1 MPVTA
6 EPKPVIGQDT
16 SVENNLGLVHACAH
30 RFKGRGIEYDDLF
43 QAGCMGL
50 VKASAAFDAG
60 RGVMFSTYAVPV
72 ILGEIRRLFR
82 DGGTVKVSRSLKELG
97 LAAGRVRELLGSELG
112 REATIAEVA
121 GRMNRTP
128 EEVAQALAATT
139 PPLSLTGGEEDGS
152 GQIDLPEESP
162 EERLSDLL
170 SLHQLLADL
179 EERDRRLIF
188 LRYYRGKTQTEV
200 ARQLG
205 MTQVQVSRREK
216 RLPSQGRKCS
226 RHSAAAATSSRQ
238 GISISSFLRMG
249 GSCLDV
255 FSDCITAR
263 RGASSGKGENGMG
276 VRLENDGGLTGHGA

>member
-6 EPKPVIGQDT
+6 EPKATAIQDT

-30 RFKGRGIEYDDLF
+30 RFKGRGIEYDDLY

-97 LAAGRVRELLGSELG
+97 LAAGRTRELG
-112 REATIAEVA
+112 REATVNEVA
-121 GRMNRTP
+121 ERMGRAP
-128 EEVAQALAATT
+128 EDVAQALAATT

-152 GQIDLPEESP
+152 GQIDLPEEGP

-170 SLHQLLADL
+170 SLQQLLSSL
-179 EERDRRLIF
+179 EERDRQLIF
-188 LRYYRGKTQTEV
+188 LRYYRRKTQTEV
-200 ARQLG
+200 ARRLG

-216 RLPSQGRKCS
+216 RILQSM
-226 RHSAAAATSSRQ
+226 RQ
-238 GISISSFLRMG
+238 QL
-249 GSCLDV
+249 LD
-255 FSDCITAR
+255 
-263 RGASSGKGENGMG
+263 
-276 VRLENDGGLTGHGA
+276 